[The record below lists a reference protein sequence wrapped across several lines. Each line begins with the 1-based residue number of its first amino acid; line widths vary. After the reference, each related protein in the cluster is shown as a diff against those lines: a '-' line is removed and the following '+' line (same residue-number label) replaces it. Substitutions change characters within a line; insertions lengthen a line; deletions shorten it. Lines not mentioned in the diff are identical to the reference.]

1 MPLRLKTRCRFP
13 GCPRAVRG
21 AFCDAHNGTYAQ
33 RSDARRGT
41 PAQRGCDAMWA
52 SVARVRRQL
61 KALITRPDWVETRA
75 TPRCY
80 TAVTIF
86 RNER

>member
-1 MPLRLKTRCRFP
+1 VAEDFREAT
-13 GCPRAVRG
+13 AERG
-21 AFCDAHNGTYAQ
+21 YDAT
-33 RSDARRGT
+33 
-41 PAQRGCDAMWA
+41 WA
-52 SVARVRRQL
+52 NVAHVRRQL
-61 KALITRPDWVETRA
+61 KALITRPDAVETRA